1 MLFRHFRLNRR
12 TGSGLSNP
20 GLLAI
25 SGLLEEMIWPVK
37 DGPLFLGRDSSN
49 QVEVGDGHR

>member
-1 MLFRHFRLNRR
+1 MWGCPTKPNKPEAD
-12 TGSGLSNP
+12 LSNP

-25 SGLLEEMIWPVK
+25 SGLLKQMIWPVK

-49 QVEVGDGHR
+49 QVEVGGGHR